1 MCECANSTEQNKQLY
16 FEFADRFAQY
26 TGNAID
32 NCVIDVE
39 FVGNCADRLKKD
51 KVAGID
57 CLTAEH

>member
-1 MCECANSTEQNKQLY
+1 VSVPNPTEQHNQLY
-16 FEFADRFAQY
+16 SEFADRFAQY

-32 NCVIDVE
+32 NCLIDVE

-51 KVAGID
+51 KVAGND